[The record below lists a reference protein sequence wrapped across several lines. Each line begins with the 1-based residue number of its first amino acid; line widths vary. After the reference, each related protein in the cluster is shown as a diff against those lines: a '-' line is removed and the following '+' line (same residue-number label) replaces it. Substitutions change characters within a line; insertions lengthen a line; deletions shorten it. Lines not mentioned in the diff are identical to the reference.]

1 MIQTQQQ
8 EVGIL
13 IDVTSP
19 PCTPTTTAPS
29 FNRLL
34 NDHQY
39 SSSSTSTSCSQQANN
54 NTIVPSNNHQRHYN
68 TVSYRSP
75 SSSASSWN
83 LVQTPNHNNHNHP
96 RKSLRSQYFKH
107 CRTDSEHKREQEQN
121 PQAVEGFVALK
132 TSNKSHKSLSRIE
145 AMLVSQSQYNN
156 DEDEAPTPEKP
167 RSHSFLSK
175 IVSKLTTGNSKK
187 KRDNQF

>member
-8 EVGIL
+8 NQPPTLMEVIL

-19 PCTPTTTAPS
+19 STPTTSAAPS
-29 FNRLL
+29 F
-34 NDHQY
+34 
-39 SSSSTSTSCSQQANN
+39 STNTTMTTTTNYSTSCSQQANTFVQN
-54 NTIVPSNNHQRHYN
+54 NRHYN
-68 TVSYRSP
+68 TVSYRS
-75 SSSASSWN
+75 SGKTSWN
-83 LVQTPNHNNHNHP
+83 GVVVDHTTNNNNNS

-121 PQAVEGFVALK
+121 PQASEGFVALK

-145 AMLVSQSQYNN
+145 AMLISQSQYN
-156 DEDEAPTPEKP
+156 DDDEAPTPEKP
-167 RSHSFLSK
+167 RSYSFFSK

-187 KRDNQF
+187 KRDNHF